1 MNWLLIAAS
10 ERPAPCPVPATA
22 WAGFLPCRLPGTV
35 WRAPGTLGEAR
46 LWGEGGECAD
56 PAVGRS
62 WEGEQGS
69 TFGASEKQLSGVEE
83 GVPRPL
89 PDPWYFRRAGRAVG
103 LSCAGLSPGRV
114 VSVILSTF

>member
-1 MNWLLIAAS
+1 MC
-10 ERPAPCPVPATA
+10 R
-22 WAGFLPCRLPGTV
+22 PCRGVQL
-35 WRAPGTLGEAR
+35 
-46 LWGEGGECAD
+46 
-56 PAVGRS
+56 
-62 WEGEQGS
+62 EGEQGS
-69 TFGASEKQLSGVEE
+69 TFGVSEKQLSGVEE